1 VNADL
6 ICELGRLRRPPS
18 GQMEFDPFES
28 RMTIITGLIEMRK
41 AGIVRMVYCDDNR
54 LAIVLPSENDIP
66 GSIRQS
72 ISWIQALQMVEEFR
86 RQSAAIQPTNVE
98 RKPPRSELPKEVK
111 KWAK

>member
-18 GQMEFDPFES
+18 GQMEFDAFES

-86 RQSAAIQPTNVE
+86 RQSIQPTNVE
-98 RKPPRSELPKEVK
+98 REPPMRSELPKEAK